1 MAKTDTDKRK
11 LHADRLAAALR
22 DNLKRRKAQERA
34 RIKGSGVG
42 EQKSGVAN
50 RPSGTGDRGPV
61 PKKPNS

>member
-1 MAKTDTDKRK
+1 MTETDKDKRK

-34 RIKGSGVG
+34 RNQGAKDQELGIGNQISGS
-42 EQKSGVAN
+42 
-50 RPSGTGDRGPV
+50 V

>member
-1 MAKTDTDKRK
+1 MAETDKDKRK

-34 RIKGSGVG
+34 QESGRQRSGIEASEIKY
-42 EQKSGVAN
+42 
-50 RPSGTGDRGPV
+50 RGAV

>member
-11 LHADRLAAALR
+11 LHAERLAAALR

-34 RIKGSGVG
+34 RNQGAKDQESGVRN
-42 EQKSGVAN
+42 QLS
-50 RPSGTGDRGPV
+50 GPV

>member
-1 MAKTDTDKRK
+1 MAKTEKDKRK

-34 RIKGSGVG
+34 RNQGTRDQESGIENQV
-42 EQKSGVAN
+42 SG
-50 RPSGTGDRGPV
+50 RPV

>member
-34 RIKGSGVG
+34 RNQGTRDQESGIGNQV
-42 EQKSGVAN
+42 SG
-50 RPSGTGDRGPV
+50 RPV

>member
-34 RIKGSGVG
+34 RNQGTRDQGTRDQESGIENQV
-42 EQKSGVAN
+42 SG
-50 RPSGTGDRGPV
+50 RPV
-61 PKKPNS
+61 P